1 MAQRE
6 QVLDRA
12 QRLQQAF
19 VNGTLRSTWLSL
31 VSRAPRGA
39 RLLLQIRTKCYT
51 TIRSRRFGNGT
62 LRCGVLLHH
71 ALLLSVLPFAGSLCS
86 GYSHLER
93 QLFTSRVHLQH
104 VALLDVPSQEFLGQR
119 ILEVFPH
126 STAHRSSAVDW
137 IVALIDQKLDCGR
150 IQVNLDIL
158 GAYPLDDFCH
168 LEIHNLDQV
177 VSARAGGRRS
187 LSGFRASGGI

>member
-31 VSRAPRGA
+31 VSWAPRGA

-71 ALLLSVLPFAGSLCS
+71 ALL
-86 GYSHLER
+86 
-93 QLFTSRVHLQH
+93 
-104 VALLDVPSQEFLGQR
+104 DVPSQEFLGQR

-126 STAHRSSAVDW
+126 STAHRSSAVRH
-137 IVALIDQKLDCGR
+137 QT
-150 IQVNLDIL
+150 
-158 GAYPLDDFCH
+158 
-168 LEIHNLDQV
+168 
-177 VSARAGGRRS
+177 
-187 LSGFRASGGI
+187 